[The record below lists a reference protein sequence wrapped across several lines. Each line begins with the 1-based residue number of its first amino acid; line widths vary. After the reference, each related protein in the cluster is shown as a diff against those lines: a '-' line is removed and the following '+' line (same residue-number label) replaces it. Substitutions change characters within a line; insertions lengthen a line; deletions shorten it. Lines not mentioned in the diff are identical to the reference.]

1 MTEPATRL
9 KPLKGEAPR
18 IYKLCL
24 EKDRKTALQ
33 GLELAAAMGEP
44 LEGLLTEV
52 SVDAE
57 GQLVRGKRF
66 TGNDKTQ
73 PFLDAL
79 LLQQL
84 GLAAKG
90 TPEAKLRDAV
100 TTLVCKVPVLPDLS
114 RFAALT
120 TANITL
126 SAEFKGTDVAAL
138 GTLAKLRSLTLG
150 IGLVMYGQERPTL
163 ETLRGL
169 DAPRLEVIDVSYL
182 DLADIGGLSASPRLQ
197 QVNLRNNPRLA
208 SIDALEASAGT
219 LEALDL
225 CYCAAI
231 RSLRALRGATKLRAL
246 DISGLEQIT
255 DLSDL
260 KKLTRLQALDI
271 SGCEALRSL
280 EDLPLKQMACA
291 IDAPGDAP
299 TTFLVLNDLKALRSL
314 KGLPPMAPQ
323 IDEFMI
329 HRAPL
334 LKDLEGL
341 QASAGSLQ
349 ELRLEQVALRDLD
362 VLASLVHLQ
371 RLEIKK
377 CPDLVDASA
386 LGQLEKL
393 TSVRITGCPKLET
406 LPEAWKSP
414 VKVLGLTGCGALKP
428 LKALPP
434 GIDTKTI
441 EIDDRKLLPRAKPTK
456 ALKSDVGA
464 VWKLLSSRD
473 VPNILMGLELSAA
486 LGDDFNT
493 LVEGVSVKNGAL
505 VRGKRFTGTGPAQP
519 YLDLALFG
527 LMCRAD
533 PQSPLSKLRAQ
544 ITELELV
551 FCQQA
556 PALQGFDKLT
566 QLTIHIG
573 DDITPDLADF
583 GPMPKLQ
590 VLKIA
595 GRRWN
600 GKGRLVSLQG
610 LQAPAL
616 TECNLSCSGVEDL
629 SALGQ
634 SPRITHLDLSE
645 NEALSDLG
653 PLQACAPHLL
663 VLNLREC
670 KQVTTLEVLGAATRL
685 KNLDL
690 RECASLG
697 SLVPLAAC
705 TALKT
710 LDLEMC
716 AALTSL
722 EGLAKLPLAANKLYD
737 GSQDF
742 SLDGCHALAS
752 LAHLPAFG
760 GALTSL
766 SLNHTRDL
774 KDFQGLR
781 NLPALTSLT
790 ARNSGLADLGNI
802 GAMPALTQ
810 VDLQDC
816 MALKDA
822 SPLGTLKQLETVD
835 LSDSAVTTL
844 PHGWDGPVTHLTLK
858 NCSGLTSLGQLPAS
872 LTRLVCDG
880 SASLPRLDGMQAC
893 VQLEVISA
901 EGCPAL
907 ADLGTPPATLRE
919 IDARGCKSLTTLG
932 GLQGCPQLQVVG
944 VPLSLV
950 DASDLKGLS
959 SVTIRMD
966 LNELPKG
973 KTKGELRVLHAALID
988 AINALP
994 SVRLEPKGPSGSWY
1008 GERTIDLTVFK
1019 KFKTLESLGFADFD
1033 FSCKVEE
1040 MTWLVDLQGLKSVV
1054 FAARGNMSH
1063 ILDGGVHDSPK
1074 KVKALQ
1080 LRICKEAKIP
1090 APAHLA
1096 G

>member
-1 MTEPATRL
+1 MTEPVVRL
-9 KPLKGEAPR
+9 KPLKGEASR

-100 TTLVCKVPVLPDLS
+100 TTLVCKVAVLPDLS

-120 TANITL
+120 SANITL
-126 SAEFKGTDVAAL
+126 SADFKGADVAAL

-150 IGLVMYGQERPTL
+150 SGLLMYGQERPTL

-169 DAPRLEVIDVSYL
+169 DAPRLEVLDASYM
-182 DLADIGGLSASPRLQ
+182 DLADIGGLSASPRLR
-197 QVNLRNNPRLA
+197 QVKLRSNQRLE
-208 SIDALEASAGT
+208 SIDSLEASAGT
-219 LEALDL
+219 LEELDL
-225 CYCAAI
+225 AYCAAL

-246 DISGLEQIT
+246 DIGGLERIA

-260 KKLTRLQALDI
+260 KKLTRLEALDF
-271 SGCEALRSL
+271 SGCEALASI
-280 EDLPLKQMACA
+280 EGLPMKQLATELT
-291 IDAPGDAP
+291 APGEAH
-299 TTFLVLNDLKALRSL
+299 TSFLALNDMKALSSL
-314 KGLPPMAPQ
+314 RGLPPLAPG
-323 IDEFMI
+323 ITELTI
-329 HRAPL
+329 NRCTVLA
-334 LKDLEGL
+334 DL
-341 QASAGSLQ
+341 AGIEAGAAVLQ
-349 ELRLEQVALRDLD
+349 ELRMDQIAITDLD
-362 VLASLVHLQ
+362 ALASLAHL
-371 RLEIKK
+371 RKLEIKK
-377 CPDLVDASA
+377 CPELVDASA
-386 LGQLEKL
+386 LGRLEHL

-406 LPEAWKSP
+406 LPEVWKSP

-456 ALKSDVGA
+456 ALRSDVGA

-486 LGDDFNT
+486 LGDDFDT

-527 LMCRAD
+527 LMCRAR
-533 PQSPLSKLRAQ
+533 PQSPLAKLRAQ

-556 PALQGFDKLT
+556 PTLQGFDELT
-566 QLTIHIG
+566 HLSIHIG
-573 DDITPDLADF
+573 DDITPDLAGF

-616 TECNLSCSGVEDL
+616 TECNLACSGVEDL
-629 SALGQ
+629 SALAQ

-645 NEALSDLG
+645 NEALSDLSA
-653 PLQACAPHLL
+653 LAACAQHLT

-670 KQVTTLEVLGAATRL
+670 KQVTTLEVLNAATRL
-685 KNLDL
+685 KTLDL
-690 RECASLG
+690 RECAGLG
-697 SLVPLAAC
+697 SLQPLAAC
-705 TALKT
+705 TALET

-716 AALTSL
+716 ASLTSL
-722 EGLAKLPLAANKLYD
+722 EGLANLPIAANKLYD
-737 GSQDF
+737 GTQDF
-742 SLDGCHALAS
+742 SLDGCQALAS

-766 SLNHTRDL
+766 SLNHTRNL
-774 KDFQGLR
+774 KDLRGLR
-781 NLPALTSLT
+781 EIPTLTQLT
-790 ARNSGLADLGNI
+790 ARNSGLSDLGHI
-802 GAMPALTQ
+802 GALPALKQ

-816 MALKDA
+816 AALKDA
-822 SPLGTLKQLETVD
+822 SPLGILKQLETVD
-835 LSDSAVTTL
+835 LADSAVTTL
-844 PHGWDGPVTHLTLK
+844 PRGWDGPVTTLTLK
-858 NCSGLTSLGQLPAS
+858 NCPGLTSLGQLPAS
-872 LTRLVCDG
+872 LVRLVCDG
-880 SASLPRLDGMQAC
+880 SANLARLDGMQAC
-893 VQLEVISA
+893 RQLEVISVEA
-901 EGCPAL
+901 CPVL
-907 ADLGTPPATLRE
+907 ADLGSPPATLRE
-919 IDARGCKSLTTLG
+919 IDARRCASLTSLR

-944 VPLSLV
+944 IPLSVV
-950 DASDLKGLS
+950 DASDLRGLA

-973 KTKGELRVLHAALID
+973 KTKGELRVLPAALID

-1008 GERTIDLTVFK
+1008 GERTIDLTVFQN
-1019 KFKTLESLGFADFD
+1019 FKTLESLGFADFD
-1033 FSCKVEE
+1033 FSCKIEE
-1040 MTWLVDLQGLKSVV
+1040 MTWLVALQGLKSVV

-1074 KVKALQ
+1074 KVKTLQ
-1080 LRICKEAKIP
+1080 LRICKEAQIP
-1090 APAHLA
+1090 PPAHLA
-1096 G
+1096 D